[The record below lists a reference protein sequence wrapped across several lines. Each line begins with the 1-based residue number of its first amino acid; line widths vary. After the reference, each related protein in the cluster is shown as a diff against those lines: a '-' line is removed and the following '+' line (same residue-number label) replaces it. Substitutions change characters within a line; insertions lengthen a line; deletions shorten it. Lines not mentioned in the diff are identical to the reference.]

1 MTLLNRLRRSRGRD
15 TPLPAP
21 PPLPARPSAD
31 RPSDGYWTVMFNND
45 RELRVDADELCWGH
59 DGRLN
64 DDGTWQT
71 GTLFAFNED
80 AYAFDPAALWRPCPP
95 GTAYLFTSSRKVQLM
110 GKANGSAKESQAAEH
125 WPDPLGKD
133 AYHGVVGEYV
143 RLVDPHTEGDPAA
156 VLIQTLICLGNA
168 MGRNPH
174 FYVEATR
181 HGTNLFG
188 AVVGDTAMARKG
200 TSLDRA
206 RSFALATDP
215 VWGHGNDG
223 EGGLSTPEG
232 LIFAV
237 RDPSVR
243 AGKTDDGVADKRF
256 LGVMSEFAETLAR
269 MKREGNPLGATMR
282 NAWDGRTLKV
292 LTRKSPLQ
300 ASEAHISVIGHIT
313 QADLGGLL
321 DSADVFNGFG
331 NRFLWVMA
339 RRSKLLPHGGDM
351 RVDDP
356 SVKPLV
362 EKARAAI
369 MWAERK
375 PRRIEFDMRAR
386 KMWPRLYEELGRSEG
401 GRLGAI
407 TDRAEAQVRRLALI
421 YAVLDKATAV
431 RPVHLRAALA
441 VWRYCEDSA
450 SYLFADA
457 PPAGLD
463 GRILTALKQHGGWA
477 PKTYISQKTFKGE
490 VKSYKLTEILDKL
503 VREELIEVKKVPTA
517 GRPRREYRLLNA

>member
-1 MTLLNRLRRSRGRD
+1 MK
-15 TPLPAP
+15 P
-21 PPLPARPSAD
+21 
-31 RPSDGYWTVMFNND
+31 WTVILQND
-45 RELRVDADELCWGH
+45 RELAVEAEEICWGH

-64 DDGTWQT
+64 DDGTWQA
-71 GTLFAFNED
+71 GTLLAVNED
-80 AYAFDPAALWRPCPP
+80 AYAFDPAAIWRPCPP
-95 GTAYLFTSSRKVQLM
+95 QSAYLFTPSRKVQLM
-110 GKANGSAKESQAAEH
+110 GKVIGSAAKKSQAAEH

-156 VLIQTLICLGNA
+156 VLIQTLVCLGNA

-188 AVVGDTAMARKG
+188 AVVGNTAMARKG

-206 RSFALATDP
+206 RSFALAADP
-215 VWGHGNDG
+215 IWGSGNDG
-223 EGGLSTPEG
+223 EGGLSTAEG
-232 LIFAV
+232 LIHAV
-237 RDPSVR
+237 RDPSTK
-243 AGKTDDGVADKRF
+243 AGQTDDGVADKRF
-256 LGVMSEFAETLAR
+256 LGAMSEFAETLAR

-300 ASEAHISVIGHIT
+300 ASDAHISVIGHIT
-313 QADLGGLL
+313 QADLNGLL
-321 DSADVFNGFG
+321 ESADVFNGFG

-339 RRSKLLPHGGDM
+339 KRSKLLPHGGDM

-356 SVKPLV
+356 TVKPLV
-362 EKARAAI
+362 QKARAAI
-369 MWAERK
+369 MWAENK
-375 PRRIEFDMRAR
+375 PRQIEFDMRAR

-421 YAVLDKATAV
+421 YAVMDKSTTV

-450 SYLFADA
+450 AYLFADA
-457 PPAGLD
+457 PLPGLD
-463 GRILTALKQHGGWA
+463 GRILTALGKRAGWA
-477 PKTYISQKTFKGE
+477 PKTYLSQKVFKGE
-490 VKSYKLTEILDKL
+490 VKSYKLDQILGKL
-503 VREELIEVKKVPTA
+503 ADEGLIEVQTVPTL
-517 GRPRREYRLLNA
+517 GRPRREYRIANA